1 MSTST
6 QAEQART
13 SVAEARVA
21 TLTTYPRLGR
31 PVVTTVSACE
41 QDGTPVLSVD
51 ERSAAAGHLRVRPL
65 GTVRVSPPDRDTVTL
80 QGRLRPLEDG
90 DGDSA
95 RLRFRLE
102 VGSVRVGRA
111 QPQAV
116 PLDDYWSAEPD
127 PLRQD
132 AAAILAHLR
141 RGHGEQLAA
150 CLRAQGLTTAHWAD
164 PRRLDRYGLE
174 LGVLEDDG
182 VRTARLEFA
191 TPVRRIQD
199 LSPGLS
205 VVLQGACGRCRD
217 CSPEARP

>member
-1 MSTST
+1 MRTST

-31 PVVTTVSACE
+31 PVVTTVTACDE
-41 QDGTPVLSVD
+41 DGAPVLTVD
-51 ERSAAAGHLRVRPL
+51 GRSAAAGHLRLRPL
-65 GTVRVSPPDRDTVTL
+65 GIVRVSPPDWDTVTL
-80 QGRLRPLEDG
+80 QGKLRPLADDDG
-90 DGDSA
+90 DATG
-95 RLRFRLE
+95 LRFRLE
-102 VGSVRVGRA
+102 VGSVRVGRT

-116 PLDDYWSAEPD
+116 SLADYWSAEPD

-141 RGHGEQLAA
+141 QGHGEQLAA
-150 CLRAQGLTTAHWAD
+150 CLRAQGLTTARWAD
-164 PRRLDRYGLE
+164 ARRLDRYGLE

-182 VRTARLEFA
+182 VSTARLEFA
-191 TPVRRIQD
+191 APVQRVQD

-205 VVLQGACGRCRD
+205 VVLQGACGRCGD
-217 CSPEARP
+217 CSTDPR